1 MATPTDDATWR
12 CGSFVA
18 LRAMTTKVIS
28 PGCIFFKPFS
38 LDNRSHPGGTILD
51 TATRLHI

>member
-12 CGSFVA
+12 CGSSVA

-28 PGCIFFKPFS
+28 PGCIIFKPFS
-38 LDNRSHPGGTILD
+38 LGTNSHPGGTMLD